1 MQESDIMSKE
11 EQTIGEPKGKTW
23 MESKHWQESQ
33 PKPKHRKAEVPG
45 IQGVRH
51 IVDDERVVT
60 DVKMKFKKERS

>member
-1 MQESDIMSKE
+1 
-11 EQTIGEPKGKTW
+11 